1 MSNIQIKC
9 RTLAVRE
16 AKPYLNHKLHEVVFY
31 FSKNKQ
37 KGKTPGFS
45 PIPIGSRPTHKK
57 LLPKL
62 VKNNI
67 VSEQHTPILYD
78 QNEWKVGE
86 IVFYSLGTI
95 KPFSSSYFHLENFTD
110 RFRMAGGDLSRQHLQ
125 SLKRK
130 PKSALLID
138 MSELTKAIQS
148 FGISKEVSKKILK
161 EKYSSIRLIS
171 AFIEG
176 LYLGVYQYK
185 DYKTSKRDEKKI
197 PKYLDVFFL
206 LSDSDKIKVGS
217 SIINRARITVEGV
230 FRARNLVNAPPN
242 DLHSESFVQEARK
255 IASSL
260 KVRCQ
265 VFGRTQLK
273 KMKMN
278 ALLAVNSGSLHEAK
292 LLVMDN
298 YFAKKGKTILLVG
311 KGVLFDSGGL
321 SLKPSSAMNGM
332 KMDMAG
338 GAAVLAA
345 FESLTKLKIQARIV
359 AIVPLTDNMTG
370 ENAMKVG
377 DVLRTRSGKTVE
389 VLNTDAE
396 GRLILCDALD
406 YGIKTFKPDAI
417 IDLAT
422 LTGACMVA
430 LGTYYA
436 GLFTPSDEMAE
447 KLLQSSQNSDEPL
460 WRLPFDNLY
469 VKELQ
474 SDIAD
479 LKNIGGSYGGAITAA
494 KFLEQFV
501 PEKYRSQWAHLDIAP
516 VMDYSQTK
524 GYQVKGGSGFGVRLL
539 IDFVEKM
546 AEIK

>member
-1 MSNIQIKC
+1 MSDIQIKC

-31 FSKNKQ
+31 FSENEQ
-37 KGKTPGFS
+37 KKKAPGFS
-45 PIPIGSRPTHKK
+45 PISIGSRPTHKK

-62 VKNNI
+62 IKNNI
-67 VSEQHTPILYD
+67 ISEQHAPILYD

-95 KPFSSSYFHLENFTD
+95 KSFSSSYFRLENFTD

-125 SLKRK
+125 NLKRK

-138 MSELTKAIQS
+138 MSGLTEAIQS
-148 FGISKEVSKKILK
+148 FGILKEVSK
-161 EKYSSIRLIS
+161 EKDLSIKLIS

-176 LYLGVYQYK
+176 LYLGVYQYR
-185 DYKTSKRDEKKI
+185 DYKTSKKDEKKI

-206 LSDSDKIKVGS
+206 LSDSDKVRIGS
-217 SIINRARITVEGV
+217 SIINRARIAVEGV

-265 VFGRTQLK
+265 VFGRAQLK

-298 YFAKKGKTILLVG
+298 CFAKKGKTILLVG

-345 FESLTKLKIQARIV
+345 FESLTKLKIQARLV

-406 YGIKTFKPDAI
+406 YGIKTFKPDVI

-447 KLLQSSQNSDEPL
+447 KLLQSSQSSDEPL
-460 WRLPFDNLY
+460 WRLPLDNLY
-469 VKELQ
+469 AKELQ

-479 LKNIGGSYGGAITAA
+479 LKNIGSSYGGAITAA

-516 VMDYSQTK
+516 VMDCSQTK
-524 GYQVKGGSGFGVRLL
+524 GYRVKGGSGFGVRLL

-546 AEIK
+546 VEVK